1 MTRSNLNAVDWLLA
15 SVFAGYGTGDG
26 RFHEM
31 RGRENFREWV
41 P

>member
-1 MTRSNLNAVDWLLA
+1 MTRSELNAVDWLLA
-15 SVFAGYGTGDG
+15 SDFAGDG
-26 RFHEM
+26 HFHEM